1 MFVRLACELTKD
13 SIVDG
18 EGLRTVIWAQGC
30 SHNCRGCHNKSTHDF
45 NKGILRN
52 VDDII
57 DEIKALR
64 LQKGITL
71 SGGDPFF
78 QPKPFIKIAKAAKS
92 MNLDVW
98 AYTGFKMEDFLYKNI
113 DNKEDIL
120 NLLNY
125 IDILVDGKYEDDKR
139 SIELSFRGSYN
150 QRIIDVKK
158 TIKNNNIAIY
168 DKYINEHIGFEN
180 KNNQFMNL
188 AL

>member
-1 MFVRLACELTKD
+1 MFVRLAYELTKD

-30 SHNCRGCHNKSTHDF
+30 AHNCKGCHNKSTHDF
-45 NKGILRN
+45 NKGILKD

-57 DEIKALR
+57 NEIKTLR

-78 QPKPFIKIAKAAKS
+78 QPKQFTKIAKFAKS
-92 MNLDVW
+92 INLDVW
-98 AYTGFKMEDFLYKNI
+98 AYTGFKIEDFLYSNI
-113 DNKEDIL
+113 QNKKEIL
-120 NLLNY
+120 ELLNY
-125 IDILVDGKYEDDKR
+125 VDILVDGKFEEDKK

-158 TIKNNNIAIY
+158 TIKNNNITIY
-168 DKYINEHIGFEN
+168 DKYINEHMYFQN
-180 KNNQFMNL
+180 KKPHFVKL